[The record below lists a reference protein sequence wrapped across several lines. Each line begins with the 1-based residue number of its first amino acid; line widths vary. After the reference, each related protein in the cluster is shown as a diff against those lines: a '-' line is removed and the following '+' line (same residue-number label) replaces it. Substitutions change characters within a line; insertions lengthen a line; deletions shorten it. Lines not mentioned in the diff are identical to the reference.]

1 MNQHVKDTA
10 PPWTGFDV
18 LLWKRT
24 SWGGGKNES
33 EKYPKAII
41 MQFAATE
48 DDWCAEWHSL
58 NKTMTSMYNT
68 VCFNIHTLPCV
79 KNAVGKATF
88 TGSKRMDCSSYFQMQ
103 AKACQEKTGVKQIM
117 VHLLAWFK
125 KYHKFMAIWQLVCLK
140 FQIFTCN

>member
-10 PPWTGFDV
+10 PSWTGFDV

-24 SWGGGKNES
+24 SWGGGKNKS

-41 MQFAATE
+41 MQFAATQ

-58 NKTMTSMYNT
+58 NKTMNSMYNT

-140 FQIFTCN
+140 FQIFTYN

>member
-1 MNQHVKDTA
+1 
-10 PPWTGFDV
+10 
-18 LLWKRT
+18 
-24 SWGGGKNES
+24 
-33 EKYPKAII
+33 
-41 MQFAATE
+41 
-48 DDWCAEWHSL
+48 
-58 NKTMTSMYNT
+58 MTSMYNT

-125 KYHKFMAIWQLVCLK
+125 KIS
-140 FQIFTCN
+140 QIHGNLATGMSKISNFYM